1 MFENLS
7 DKLDAAF
14 RKLKKHGKLSE
25 KNIEFIYDGHEP
37 MHTSDTKEEDK
48 IDECFFRVYLK
59 PDKEEDLGEMS
70 DGTKYKDILSYG

>member
-1 MFENLS
+1 MTYSEFLNM
-7 DKLDAAF
+7 
-14 RKLKKHGKLSE
+14 LSE

-59 PDKEEDLGEMS
+59 PDKEEEDLGEMS

>member
-1 MFENLS
+1 LQGEDFYLS
-7 DKLDAAF
+7 F
-14 RKLKKHGKLSE
+14 SSPFYVFYEEKKMTYSEFLNMLSE

-59 PDKEEDLGEMS
+59 PDKE
-70 DGTKYKDILSYG
+70 

>member
-1 MFENLS
+1 MTYSEFLNM
-7 DKLDAAF
+7 
-14 RKLKKHGKLSE
+14 LSE

-59 PDKEEDLGEMS
+59 PDKEL
-70 DGTKYKDILSYG
+70 I